1 MNEWRRREGRGE
13 TETRSTMLEMGEHNH
28 LTTRQSHRTVVCYK
42 ETLIGSMTICLQSFN
57 TSATPSPILARS
69 PGAPPGLNGS
79 VL

>member
-42 ETLIGSMTICLQSFN
+42 ETLIRSMTICLQSL
-57 TSATPSPILARS
+57 TPVLPLPYLGKVAWC
-69 PGAPPGLNGS
+69 PPD
-79 VL
+79 